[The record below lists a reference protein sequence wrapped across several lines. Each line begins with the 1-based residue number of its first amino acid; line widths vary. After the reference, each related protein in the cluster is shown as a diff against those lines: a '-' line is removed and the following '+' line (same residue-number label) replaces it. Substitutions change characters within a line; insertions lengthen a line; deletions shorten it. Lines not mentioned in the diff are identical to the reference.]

1 MKTDEE
7 LIHKIKLIVFSA
19 LELSNK
25 KPEQYESYKSAGF
38 DHIVDV
44 LMDKNSNEEKDND

>member
-44 LMDKNSNEEKDND
+44 LIDKNKEQDND

>member
-1 MKTDEE
+1 MKTDAEII
-7 LIHKIKLIVFSA
+7 LKIKLIVFSA

-25 KPEQYESYKSAGF
+25 KPEQCESYKSAVF

-44 LMDKNSNEEKDND
+44 LIDKEKDND

>member
-1 MKTDEE
+1 MKTDAE
-7 LIHKIKLIVFSA
+7 LIYKIKLIVFSA

-38 DHIVDV
+38 DHIVELLIDE
-44 LMDKNSNEEKDND
+44 NEEKDND

>member
-1 MKTDEE
+1 MKTDAEI
-7 LIHKIKLIVFSA
+7 IHKIKLIVFSA

-25 KPEQYESYKSAGF
+25 KPEQYESFKSAGF

-44 LMDKNSNEEKDND
+44 LIDKNKEQDND